1 MKGFPTFLAHFLGEV
16 LILVYLN
23 FAAIC
28 FVDEKARENSNIKK
42 RYCFRYIMAMDDWSS
57 PLLNPDFSIDSA
69 TFHSLNASQLKPENI
84 DLVQKES
91 EKRCL
96 YC

>member
-1 MKGFPTFLAHFLGEV
+1 MDLYHDGSNVRQKPVKGFPTFLAHFLGEV

-42 RYCFRYIMAMDDWSS
+42 Y
-57 PLLNPDFSIDSA
+57 SIC
-69 TFHSLNASQLKPENI
+69 NI
-84 DLVQKES
+84 VLGTLWQWMIGAV
-91 EKRCL
+91 RF
-96 YC
+96 

>member
-1 MKGFPTFLAHFLGEV
+1 
-16 LILVYLN
+16 
-23 FAAIC
+23 
-28 FVDEKARENSNIKK
+28 
-42 RYCFRYIMAMDDWSS
+42 MAMDDWSS